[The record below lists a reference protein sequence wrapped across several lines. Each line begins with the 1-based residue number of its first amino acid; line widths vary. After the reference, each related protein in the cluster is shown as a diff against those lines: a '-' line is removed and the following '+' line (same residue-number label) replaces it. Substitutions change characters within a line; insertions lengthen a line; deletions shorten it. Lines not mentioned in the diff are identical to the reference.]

1 MSEALHEIVESLPQ
15 SSLTTHLLGA
25 IDYLVPGEWTN
36 ITTFEGL
43 VRDATGETD
52 ESIIQQVGERALAL
66 YADENNGY
74 QRAVSVFR
82 GVDSA
87 STVAGAAAMANL
99 LGQQFDVLSFM
110 TDVTPKPDTT
120 QAIDAALKLGAE
132 LTAFTLVNGIPGDS
146 VGDFVSSLANYGKEE
161 KIRLAAWL
169 AFDCIVPLGPDF
181 LNIILGAIENVSLDE
196 LADNRVFRFVSDHLP
211 GDIAQ
216 KRDTLRSNVDQT
228 RGHVEG
234 FVGERGMSQESLLA
248 RVREYVH
255 IADDKLDVLAA
266 ALDLSTNTFEHTGIQ
281 TVARRVITRAYGE
294 I

>member
-1 MSEALHEIVESLPQ
+1 MSEALHEVVESLPQ

-25 IDYLVPGEWTN
+25 LDYLVPGEWTN
-36 ITTFEGL
+36 ITTFEEM
-43 VRDATGETD
+43 VRDATGESD
-52 ESIIQQVGERALAL
+52 EGIIQQVGERAIAL
-66 YADENNGY
+66 FADENNGY

-132 LTAFTLVNGIPGDS
+132 LTAFTLVNGLPGDS

-161 KIRLAAWL
+161 KMRFAAWL

-181 LNIILGAIENVSLDE
+181 LNLILGAIESVSLDE
-196 LADNRVFRFVSDHLP
+196 LADNRVFRFVSDNLP

-228 RGHVEG
+228 RGHIEG

-266 ALDLSTNTFEHTGIQ
+266 ALDLSTKTFEHTGIQ
-281 TVARRVITRAYGE
+281 TFARRVISLAYGE

>member
-1 MSEALHEIVESLPQ
+1 MSEALHEVVESLPQ

-25 IDYLVPGEWTN
+25 LDYLVPGEWTN
-36 ITTFEGL
+36 ITTFEGM
-43 VRDATGETD
+43 VRDATGESD
-52 ESIIQQVGERALAL
+52 EGIIQQVGERAIAL
-66 YADENNGY
+66 FADENNGY

-161 KIRLAAWL
+161 KMRFAAWL

-181 LNIILGAIENVSLDE
+181 LNLILGAIESVSLDE

-228 RGHVEG
+228 RGHIEG

-248 RVREYVH
+248 RVREYVQ

>member
-1 MSEALHEIVESLPQ
+1 MSEALHEVVESLPQ

-25 IDYLVPGEWTN
+25 LDYLVPGEWTN
-36 ITTFEGL
+36 ITTFEGM
-43 VRDATGETD
+43 VRDATGESD
-52 ESIIQQVGERALAL
+52 EGIIQQVGERAIAL
-66 YADENNGY
+66 FADENNGY

-132 LTAFTLVNGIPGDS
+132 LTAFTLVNGLPGDS

-161 KIRLAAWL
+161 KMRFAAWL

-181 LNIILGAIENVSLDE
+181 LNLILGAIESVSLDE

-228 RGHVEG
+228 RGHIEG

-248 RVREYVH
+248 RVREYVQ

>member
-1 MSEALHEIVESLPQ
+1 MSEALHEVVESLPQ

-25 IDYLVPGEWTN
+25 LDYLVPGEWTN
-36 ITTFEGL
+36 ITTFEEM
-43 VRDATGETD
+43 VRDATGESD
-52 ESIIQQVGERALAL
+52 EGIIQQVGERAIAL
-66 YADENNGY
+66 FADENNGY

-132 LTAFTLVNGIPGDS
+132 LTAFTLVNGLPGDS

-161 KIRLAAWL
+161 KMRFAAWL

-181 LNIILGAIENVSLDE
+181 LNLILGAIESVSLDE

-228 RGHVEG
+228 RGHIEG